1 MSKLTLKQQGFCLS
15 YIETGNASEAYRI
28 NYDAENMKP
37 ETVKVKASQM
47 LKKDNI
53 RITLAE
59 LQQHHQDRHDITID
73 SLTERLT
80 AVEQLALEAKNPS
93 AAVAAIMGIAKVH
106 GLITNKQEVTGR
118 DNKPVEVELTGYDL
132 ARRVAYML
140 SQGDMGERKGD
151 NHAST

>member
-1 MSKLTLKQQGFCLS
+1 MSKLTPKQEGFCLS

-59 LQQHHQDRHDITID
+59 LQQHHQERHDITVD
-73 SLTERLT
+73 SITAMYIADREAAREANQYASAIT
-80 AVEQLALEAKNPS
+80 AVTGLAKL
-93 AAVAAIMGIAKVH
+93 H
-106 GLITNKQEVTGR
+106 GLITNKQEVTGK
-118 DNKPVEVELTGYDL
+118 DGGPVVEVEMSPNEK
-132 ARRVAYML
+132 ARRVLFLL
-140 SQGDMGERKGD
+140 SQGGYE
-151 NHAST
+151 